1 MSHNPFAMI
10 VITFALS
17 FVMVPVFFGFL
28 KLLGFYT
35 VVEEGQCKVF
45 VLFGKTVGVYSEPG
59 LHFLWGKM
67 GPKAMIVNI
76 FGSQHTVDMRM
87 DQEYLRSQW
96 VNSEEGA
103 PMGIG
108 IWYEMYVSD
117 PVDYIFKNTDPRGS
131 LRANVSNATVR
142 SLSNM
147 KLHAMLETRHEM
159 SRAVRAEVSAK
170 SHEWGYKLGSV
181 YTRKVHFRDTG
192 MVRQIEEKVVNR
204 LRQVTSAISQDGSNQ
219 VNIIGSTAE
228 RTAAVEFARAVA
240 IRPQILGAV
249 LADVSKDKD
258 VMEALFEVLETQ
270 RLLESKA
277 QITLL
282 PPGGHGGLMP
292 QLMATRS

>member
-1 MSHNPFAMI
+1 MNSISIIPIA
-10 VITFALS
+10 FALS
-17 FVMVPVFFGFL
+17 FVLVPVLFGL
-28 KLLGFYT
+28 LRLLGFYT
-35 VVEEGQCKVF
+35 VIEEGQCRVF
-45 VLFGKTVGVYSEPG
+45 VLFGEVVGVYSDPG
-59 LHFLWGKM
+59 LHFLWAKM
-67 GPKAMIVNI
+67 GPKALLVNL
-76 FGSQHTVDMRM
+76 FGSNTIVDMRM

-131 LRANVSNATVR
+131 LRANLSNATVR

-159 SRAVRAEVSAK
+159 SRTVRAEVSTK

-181 YTRKVHFRDTG
+181 YCRKVHFRDAG

-219 VNIIGSTAE
+219 VNIIASTAE

-249 LADVSKDKD
+249 LADVSRDPE

-270 RLLESKA
+270 RLLETKA
-277 QITLL
+277 QLTLL
-282 PPGGHGGLMP
+282 PAGKSGVLP
-292 QLMATRS
+292 QLLAARS